1 MGYDDRLME
10 SVGTEEIRSRQR
22 LVYRMLSIIIF
33 TLSVLCAVSSVVYM
47 LIIFHSWFI
56 ALLVGIFL
64 GLVVF
69 NLNGLIVIT
78 AFGAH
83 GTTLAEYFNDHDRY
97 FREHLDPDEDLR
109 NMSDEILEAR
119 VKKARMAL
127 ERLPTFDIAR
137 KPSSFDGVFT
147 MSIRVLFLMVLA
159 ILFSTGIEILIFR
172 SQING
177 TLEELL
183 MHYRDAGDTW
193 MVNEVLSPKDGK
205 PFTMIQSNSI
215 LLVVELLC
223 SGLGNWKVLI
233 DLVFMAIFITPLMIV
248 FRSREFREG
257 EYIRAYVLSSL
268 SISFRHHLITRRYCQ
283 QLDEAF
289 RSTEGLILPGS
300 VSENTVA

>member
-1 MGYDDRLME
+1 MGYDDSLME

-109 NMSDEILEAR
+109 NMSDEVLEAR

-137 KPSSFDGVFT
+137 KPNSFDGVFT

-183 MHYRDAGDTW
+183 MHYRDVGDIW

-283 QLDEAF
+283 QVDAAF